1 MPLYKTSKKLDFNK
15 EGFHASHSV
24 ESTLSVIEIFPDKPK
39 GLKDDCIH
47 LTVTTK
53 DHFSDKESRSASIS
67 LDNKQIKDLYKL
79 FGEILKVN
87 ESVNNKKN

>member
-1 MPLYKTSKKLDFNK
+1 MPLYKTNKTLNFNK

-24 ESTLSVIEIFPDKPK
+24 ESTLSIAELMPDRPK
-39 GLKDDCIH
+39 GPKEDCIQM
-47 LTVTTK
+47 TIATK
-53 DHFSDKESRSASIS
+53 DVFNDKDERSAFIS

-87 ESVNNKKN
+87 EVANNKKS